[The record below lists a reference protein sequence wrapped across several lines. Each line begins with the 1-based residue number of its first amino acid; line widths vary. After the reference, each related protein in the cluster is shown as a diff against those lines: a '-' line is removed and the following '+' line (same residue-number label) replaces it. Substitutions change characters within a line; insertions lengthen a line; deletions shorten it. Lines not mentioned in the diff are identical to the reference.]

1 MYTIKMPN
9 GTILATPNKSVARGY
24 IDYGGGEEIKENSS
38 ITPPK
43 GRRGRPQKQPVSS
56 SSEETE

>member
-1 MYTIKMPN
+1 MPN
-9 GTILATPNKSVARGY
+9 GTVLATTNKSVARGY